1 MLLYKSKFEWP
12 SFITAVL
19 LLFFMR
25 PYFVWWIY
33 QFPFVRIGTLLLLCF
48 MFRQNKALQLTAK
61 YSFLSVLFCFTL
73 ILCMLVMLSHGNVNI
88 WGVID
93 TFIKIFLVFILI
105 SSNSYRDRV
114 YDSFFSIYSIL
125 ILLSLVAWFLLP
137 SGLLPNLGVIS
148 SFDADDRWFI
158 HYPLLVIER
167 SFEALRFNGPF
178 DEPGVVGTIGAIF
191 LCINKFNL
199 KDIRNVVVLAA
210 SLLSLSFFFYVIISA
225 YIVMYML
232 FVKKNIILVLLLA
245 GAFVLFYQKT
255 KDDPVFYATIWE
267 RAEWDP
273 DTKEF
278 KGDNRSNKDANA
290 IFESKKGTSEYYWGL
305 DNAELYNSY
314 AKGSCTY
321 KNVIATYGFVFFAL
335 YCTFFILLACN
346 RDANKFSL
354 FLYNMVL
361 FANLYQRPSIYA
373 PQIIFLFI
381 VFAESL
387 KKVTPILQEIK
398 QQ

>member
-1 MLLYKSKFEWP
+1 MLLYKSKFEWS

-199 KDIRNVVVLAA
+199 KDIRNVVVLAT
-210 SLLSLSFFFYVIISA
+210 SLLSLSFFFC
-225 YIVMYML
+225 L
-232 FVKKNIILVLLLA
+232 
-245 GAFVLFYQKT
+245 
-255 KDDPVFYATIWE
+255 
-267 RAEWDP
+267 
-273 DTKEF
+273 
-278 KGDNRSNKDANA
+278 SNA
-290 IFESKKGTSEYYWGL
+290 S
-305 DNAELYNSY
+305 
-314 AKGSCTY
+314 
-321 KNVIATYGFVFFAL
+321 
-335 YCTFFILLACN
+335 
-346 RDANKFSL
+346 R
-354 FLYNMVL
+354 
-361 FANLYQRPSIYA
+361 
-373 PQIIFLFI
+373 
-381 VFAESL
+381 
-387 KKVTPILQEIK
+387 
-398 QQ
+398 

>member
-1 MLLYKSKFEWP
+1 M
-12 SFITAVL
+12 
-19 LLFFMR
+19 
-25 PYFVWWIY
+25 
-33 QFPFVRIGTLLLLCF
+33 
-48 MFRQNKALQLTAK
+48 
-61 YSFLSVLFCFTL
+61 
-73 ILCMLVMLSHGNVNI
+73 
-88 WGVID
+88 
-93 TFIKIFLVFILI
+93 
-105 SSNSYRDRV
+105 
-114 YDSFFSIYSIL
+114 
-125 ILLSLVAWFLLP
+125 
-137 SGLLPNLGVIS
+137 
-148 SFDADDRWFI
+148 
-158 HYPLLVIER
+158 
-167 SFEALRFNGPF
+167 
-178 DEPGVVGTIGAIF
+178 
-191 LCINKFNL
+191 
-199 KDIRNVVVLAA
+199 
-210 SLLSLSFFFYVIISA
+210 
-225 YIVMYML
+225 
-232 FVKKNIILVLLLA
+232 A

-305 DNAELYNSY
+305 DNAGLYNSY